1 MLKKKLLSI
10 FIATSLLLTAC
21 GKDSISSESSG
32 DTAPASTDPKVVD
45 PMVEMPAASLLRAE
59 GKYAYKGVSFETD
72 KNMGASVSNYAVFMV
87 DDMYGIS
94 LEYYYREDN
103 EKKNK
108 LLLVNREGELTEEIS
123 LNKGRFVYGY
133 SDGKYVSYDQTM
145 GEANILD
152 NEIKDVSS
160 IKPEFDAFDI
170 RVNGDGVWFYGANDI
185 ELYSVDGTKKCDLEF
200 TDESLS
206 FENPLI
212 KSGEDTYAVTEQ
224 GNLFDFYRIDLSTS
238 SVELIWAAG
247 TADIGR
253 NFKNG
258 YMIEGNDVYKIEPLY
273 HATQKIADL
282 GLSNVYPP
290 QKGLVQNSSVD
301 STVFLDD
308 DHFVRLYPYTDGS
321 FEALFY
327 TFDPTADFSNVKEII
342 IGGFNLTYDEQLNT
356 AVSLFNSSHDE
367 YHIRTVDFW
376 NLYDK
381 GVNKYNTGNDIDTV
395 KMLKDFNEGNVP
407 DIFYGT
413 EFDYDY
419 MGKAGMIED
428 LAPYLNA
435 DEDFNSDNITPS
447 IRSIMFDETGSCYK
461 IFPSYFIKCMDGY
474 SSVISE
480 DSNLSI
486 YDVSRIAKEK
496 NLQAFTWN
504 NSVEMAYNILNPS
517 LKEWWGVYGEK
528 TITEDQLR
536 DIVSF
541 CLENGL
547 SEEEY
552 WNPTNFGE
560 VPEEDYPNTYL
571 LSESTTGLDILD
583 TDESLKSS
591 EQKERIQVGIPSL
604 DGSHFTV
611 SPRCLLAMSSSTDN
625 KDICYDF
632 MRILL
637 SEEVQRQCVLNR
649 SGTPINQNVLNN
661 YILSYTDPDNCPDE
675 DFIADAQQWLGMSY
689 GNFVVSQEKIDR
701 SLKIINSVDRL
712 EVYDAGLKEI
722 IADEFDDYW
731 SQGKSVDEIT
741 KTLMNRLDLYVAE
754 NYQ

>member
-1 MLKKKLLSI
+1 MNKQRVLSVFLFFTILLAS
-10 FIATSLLLTAC
+10 C
-21 GKDSISSESSG
+21 GKETRSSESSG
-32 DTAPASTDPKVVD
+32 DTVPASTDPRVVD
-45 PMVEMPAASLLRAE
+45 PMVEMPAAYLLRAE

-72 KNMGASVSNYAVFMV
+72 KNMGVSVSHYAVFMV

-123 LNKGRFVYGY
+123 LKKGRFVYGY

-152 NEIKDVSS
+152 NEGKDVSS

-170 RVNGDGVWFYGANDI
+170 RVNDDGVWFYGANDI

-224 GNLFDFYRIDLSTS
+224 GNIFDFYRIDLSTS

-253 NFKNG
+253 NFQNG

-552 WNPTNFGE
+552 WNPANFGE

-625 KDICYDF
+625 KDICYEF

-649 SGTPINQNVLNN
+649 LGTPINQNVINN
-661 YILSYTDPDNCPDE
+661 CILSYTDPDNCPDE
-675 DFIADAQQWLGMSY
+675 DFVAFAQQWVEM
-689 GNFVVSQEKIDR
+689 GNGRLVVSQEKIDN
-701 SLKIINSVDRL
+701 SLTIINSVDRL

-731 SQGKSVDEIT
+731 SQGKSIDEIA
-741 KTLMNRLDLYVAE
+741 KSLMNRLDLYVSE
-754 NYQ
+754 NYE